1 MEYLAGCAELFRDG
15 YVDINQF
22 TLTTNLAE
30 LEVTETT
37 GQAGTS
43 SNVGG
48 RVSHGY
54 RYPG

>member
-1 MEYLAGCAELFRDG
+1 MEYLAGRAEPFRDG

-37 GQAGTS
+37 GP
-43 SNVGG
+43 G
-48 RVSHGY
+48 RH
-54 RYPG
+54 